1 MSISRDGNYLLHRAG
16 TDSKIVGTLIGPHN
30 SLTFKPAPDLH
41 YAQERLLEISKL
53 MESMAEP
60 RIQPDQPDAPTTG
73 TEEADRPRVVSGTV
87 GGNNLFRGTV
97 GPDSKPIGSIEDG
110 PVFAPAPGVTFSRHE
125 LSEVAERLR
134 QKEEALAGDVTEYP

>member
-16 TDSKIVGTLIGPHN
+16 TDSKIMGTLLGPN
-30 SLTFKPAPDLH
+30 NKLTFKPTPDMPYDH
-41 YAQERLLEISKL
+41 ERLLEISKL

-60 RIQPDQPDAPTTG
+60 RIQPGQPDAPTPG
-73 TEEADRPRVVSGTV
+73 TEETDRPRVVSETV

-97 GPDSKPIGSIEDG
+97 GPDLKPIGSIEDG

-134 QKEEALAGDVTEYP
+134 QKQEASAGDVTEYP